1 MDTNMV
7 IPTSPS
13 TCTVVYD
20 YFLEKETLQ
29 SLGEEADTFLST
41 SLAASD
47 QVQQEDNMICQS
59 VQVGLHSSAY
69 DTGRYAPGV
78 EMADHAF
85 HQTLA
90 RQLREKLGQA

>member
-20 YFLEKETLQ
+20 YFLEKDTLKK
-29 SLGEEADTFLST
+29 LGENKDDFLTT

-47 QVQQEDNMICQS
+47 QVMRH
-59 VQVGLHSSAY
+59 L
-69 DTGRYAPGV
+69 
-78 EMADHAF
+78 
-85 HQTLA
+85 
-90 RQLREKLGQA
+90 